1 MKKFRKSPIA
11 IICYIF
17 GAIFAAYFVATE
29 VNTISTIYDYYAPY
43 QMTPTVG
50 EVIGYMIQQGMQA
63 LTAAILVLMAG
74 IILEEVRKLNPANWV
89 TDDEIAEK
97 KEARKAVRE
106 AKQIA
111 RGEAAKAAAE
121 ADMAEEKEGIKAEFA
136 AAIAEEDDRTVVFE
150 EETPEPEETSEEAA
164 VIADEAT
171 EAAEAAEEPEQV
183 FSDEFS
189 AVIAEDV
196 DEELAEELKTAVD
209 KAGLK

>member
-29 VNTISTIYDYYAPY
+29 VNTVSTIFDYYAPY
-43 QMTPTVG
+43 QMTPNAG
-50 EVIGYMIQQGMQA
+50 EVIGYMIQQGMQT
-63 LTAAILVLMAG
+63 LTATILVLMAG

-97 KEARKAVRE
+97 KEARKAARE

-111 RGEAAKAAAE
+111 KGEAAKAAAE
-121 ADMAEEKEGIKAEFA
+121 AGMAEEEEGIKAEFA
-136 AAIAEEDDRTVVFE
+136 ATVAEENDKTVVFE
-150 EETPEPEETSEEAA
+150 EETYESEEAA
-164 VIADEAT
+164 EEAEE
-171 EAAEAAEEPEQV
+171 EAAETAAEPSEEPEQE

-196 DEELAEELKTAVD
+196 DDELAEELKTAVE